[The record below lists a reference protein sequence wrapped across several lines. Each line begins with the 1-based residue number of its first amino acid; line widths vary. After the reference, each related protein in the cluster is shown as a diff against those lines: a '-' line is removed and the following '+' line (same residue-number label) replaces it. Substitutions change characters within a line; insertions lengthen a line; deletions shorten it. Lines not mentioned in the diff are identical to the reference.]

1 MSSHDRSLRA
11 RGVRSGV
18 DVLAAEVLRVFEA
31 NPMRTAEELHAALR
45 RRGCVVGR
53 RSLRNALDRFRRRGE
68 VTVEHLNPRLVIYTW
83 MGSGDVVE
91 MPSTG
96 G

>member
-1 MSSHDRSLRA
+1 MPSHTRSFRD
-11 RGVRSGV
+11 RGVHSGV

-31 NPMRTAEELHAALR
+31 NPMRTAEEIHAALR

-68 VTVEHLNPRLVIYTW
+68 VTIEHLNSRLVIYTW
-83 MGSGDVVE
+83 VGSGVVE